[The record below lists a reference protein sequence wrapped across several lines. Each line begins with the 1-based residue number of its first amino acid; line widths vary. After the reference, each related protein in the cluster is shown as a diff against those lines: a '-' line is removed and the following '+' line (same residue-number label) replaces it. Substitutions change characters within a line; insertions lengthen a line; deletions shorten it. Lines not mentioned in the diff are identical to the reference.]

1 MRVFLSWSGNLS
13 HEVAVAFR
21 DWLPI
26 VIQSVTTYVSSE
38 DIDKGARWSNDIAKE
53 LETCS
58 YGIICVTKENIAAPW
73 VNFEAGALS
82 KFVDEG
88 YVSPFLLNLKKSE
101 VKGPLLQFQATA
113 YDKEDVRKLLYS
125 INKACGEEGLEV
137 SRLDTTFDLIWDN
150 LKGKLDEINKKYPN
164 IEIKEE
170 VLVKESPNEDIMEQ
184 VLDLTRSQ
192 QKLLNSPR
200 ELIPADYLKEQITD
214 VLISLSPLLTSNN
227 EIEEVKR
234 RLSRINQNLRGYQ
247 EEYKLLSGK
256 IERIEEPEIMSE
268 LVNLTAKH
276 EGFFY
281 ETMTRLEEIQ
291 FFTSRILDNLL
302 SNNSE
307 IVLSEIRTNKKGIPR
322 QNSRSRLLEEQL
334 HSRNSIDNF

>member
-1 MRVFLSWSGNLS
+1 MSWSGNLS
-13 HEVAVAFR
+13 HEVALAFR

-113 YDKEDVRKLLYS
+113 YDKEDVKKLLYS

-137 SRLDTTFDLIWDN
+137 TRLDTAFDFMWDN
-150 LKGKLDEINKKYPN
+150 LKGKLDEINQKYPS
-164 IEIKEE
+164 IETKEE
-170 VLVKESPNEDIMEQ
+170 FLVKASPTEDVMEQ

-200 ELIPADYLKEQITD
+200 DLIPSDYLKEQITD
-214 VLISLSPLLTSNN
+214 VLISLSPLLTSTN
-227 EIEEVKR
+227 EIDEVKR
-234 RLSRINQNLRGYQ
+234 RLSRITQNLRGNQ
-247 EEYKLLSGK
+247 EEYKLLSEK
-256 IERIEEPEIMSE
+256 IERIEEPEIKNE
-268 LVNLTAKH
+268 LVNLTVMH
-276 EGFFY
+276 ERLLY
-281 ETMTRLEEIQ
+281 ETNIRLEEIQ

-307 IVLSEIRTNKKGIPR
+307 IVLSDIRKKGIPR
-322 QNSRSRLLEEQL
+322 QNNRLFEEHL
-334 HSRNSIDNF
+334 HPRNNKDKINNF

>member
-1 MRVFLSWSGNLS
+1 MRVFLSWSGKLS
-13 HEVAVAFR
+13 HEVAIVFR

-58 YGIICVTKENIAAPW
+58 YGVICVTKENIAAPW

-82 KFVDEG
+82 KFVNEG

-113 YDKEDVRKLLYS
+113 YEKEDVRKLLYS

-137 SRLDTTFDLIWDN
+137 SRLDTAFNLMWDN
-150 LKGKLDEINKKYPN
+150 LKGQLDEIIQKYTCGETQEDV
-164 IEIKEE
+164 IEKAN
-170 VLVKESPNEDIMEQ
+170 PTDDIMEQ
-184 VLDLTRSQ
+184 VLDLARSQ

-200 ELIPADYLKEQITD
+200 EFIPAEYLKEQITD
-214 VLISLSPLLTSNN
+214 ALRSLSPLLPSTN
-227 EIEEVKR
+227 EIDDVKR
-234 RLSRINQNLRGYQ
+234 RLSRIQLHLRRFH
-247 EEYKLLSGK
+247 EDYKVLSEK
-256 IERIEEPEIMSE
+256 LEKIEEPAIKQE
-268 LVNLTAKH
+268 LVSLGVKQ
-276 EGFFY
+276 EEFVY
-281 ETMTRLEEIQ
+281 ETMILLEKTEIL
-291 FFTSRILDNLL
+291 TSRILDNLI

-307 IVLSEIRTNKKGIPR
+307 FVIDDKRTNKTGIPR
-322 QNSRSRLLEEQL
+322 QKRLFETKKLL
-334 HSRNSIDNF
+334 PS